1 MWEILFWM
9 NKIIPMNFGGVT
21 TKLKKIFNMVTRLS
35 CSAMSNTIGNGKIAY
50 SQWEIKCQILLAV
63 MKESGKHTNLSRY
76 GSISPPP
83 PVWSV
88 LSTAEADRRHLWSVL
103 PSTPFLYAI
112 WQNILIY
119 VHELMYE
126 TLMNACRLYIS
137 ETIHQ
142 YYRNTFIL
150 VLQEIRQNSQNVENF
165 PLVFLIPLLQ
175 FNNIALQK
183 HTHFF

>member
-1 MWEILFWM
+1 
-9 NKIIPMNFGGVT
+9 
-21 TKLKKIFNMVTRLS
+21 
-35 CSAMSNTIGNGKIAY
+35 
-50 SQWEIKCQILLAV
+50 
-63 MKESGKHTNLSRY
+63 
-76 GSISPPP
+76 
-83 PVWSV
+83 
-88 LSTAEADRRHLWSVL
+88 
-103 PSTPFLYAI
+103 
-112 WQNILIY
+112 
-119 VHELMYE
+119 MYE

-183 HTHFF
+183 DTHFFSHRLMLNLSSDASLVLVTL